1 MAGRHPED
9 VEATSEDGAIE
20 AVETSDEADD
30 REGAETVDTEDA
42 ASDDADDGDA
52 DDLAGDGDDETS
64 QDDGGDRS
72 DRVVEYWA
80 ALGIA
85 PVEVSFPRGG
95 TGLTLRQYRI
105 APEVEPAEEPDAA
118 TDQVDTPDDDPY
130 AGPDDVDFDDD
141 EEDDDDEVEAPAA
154 KAGVAPGDEEAFF
167 LATDGVLHLFRSPAS
182 LVEFVQSNTD
192 NDLAGSENWDE
203 LVTTLTPE
211 LLVPD
216 DEDRYELDLVVENLR
231 GGHDV
236 WEPDLIVGAGEFAR
250 DVAYALGLSEVRAVL
265 AAGSPL
271 DDLDEALR
279 AKGFFARRKR
289 KKVGAEQ
296 AALGWRSIIGRIS
309 SSVEWHD

>member
-30 REGAETVDTEDA
+30 SERAETVDTDDA
-42 ASDDADDGDA
+42 ASDDAASDDAGDA
-52 DDLAGDGDDETS
+52 GSDETN
-64 QDDGGDRS
+64 QGDGGDRS

-105 APEVEPAEEPDAA
+105 APEAEPAKDVESS
-118 TDQVDTPDDDPY
+118 DQVDAQDDDPY

-141 EEDDDDEVEAPAA
+141 EEEEEDQVEAPAA
-154 KAGVAPGDEEAFF
+154 KAGVAPGEEEAFF
-167 LATDGVLHLFRSPAS
+167 LATDGILHLFRTPAS

-192 NDLAGSENWDE
+192 NDLAGSDNWDE

-211 LLVPD
+211 LVVPD

-250 DVAYALGLSEVRAVL
+250 DIAYALDLSEVRAVL
-265 AAGSPL
+265 ASGSPL

-296 AALGWRSIIGRIS
+296 ASLGWRSIIGRIS